1 MHIMMATVLICFII
15 STLYIVCLKAQF
27 WDHLS
32 SHKERSIKLY
42 LDRELI
48 IKMISNLADRS
59 GIHNII
65 HDATMYFTLEDIIIL
80 DSEFD
85 FKSSKHNDIIL
96 YIQNNMHKIAEHLS
110 KNKFLKPLVENKQ
123 IDNQGS
129 AKHLLIQYL
138 GDKENHC
145 IIYVADTKHEL
156 SKNDI
161 EVLTNAITPILK
173 IAYINQH

>member
-1 MHIMMATVLICFII
+1 MHIMMVTVLICLII
-15 STLYIVCLKAQF
+15 STLYITYLKAQF

-32 SHKERSIKLY
+32 IHKERSINLY
-42 LDRELI
+42 LDREFI
-48 IKMISNLADRS
+48 IKMISNLGDRS

-65 HDATMYFTLEDIIIL
+65 HDATKYFTLEDIIIL

-85 FKSSKHNDIIL
+85 FEPSKHNEIMH
-96 YIQNNMHKIAEHLS
+96 YVQNNMHKIEAHLS
-110 KNKFLKPLVENKQ
+110 ENKFLKPLIDNKQ
-123 IDNQGS
+123 MNNQDS
-129 AKHLLIQYL
+129 ARHLLIQYL
-138 GDKENHC
+138 GDPENHC
-145 IIYVADTKHEL
+145 IIYVEGTKHEL